1 MTCQDVTLATP
12 DYLTGEIDAET
23 ASRVR
28 AHLADCASCR
38 EELEGLSETWTRLGV
53 LADERPSPRLRESFY
68 AMLEAH
74 PRDVDGDAPLTGRPV
89 RLRAW
94 RVAPRWALASAAAV
108 LAIGLGFGLGL
119 WTRSAARGPG
129 APEVAQMRTEIDGL
143 RQQVSLA
150 LIGQSSA
157 GERLRGVALV
167 SQVRR
172 PEESLL
178 TGLLELVDNDPNV
191 NVRLSAV
198 DALYLF
204 SGNPR
209 IREGLARSLQ
219 RQTSPVVQIALID
232 LIVGIREKQAAEA
245 LRKLVDDQRVRPEVR
260 QRARSAIEKI
270 L

>member
-68 AMLEAH
+68 
-74 PRDVDGDAPLTGRPV
+74 
-89 RLRAW
+89 
-94 RVAPRWALASAAAV
+94 ASAAAV